1 LATTIGTDLNVGNV
15 MLLAVVVIV
24 QFVAFPCAIIF
35 GRLTKRFGAK
45 RMLFFGILMYAIT
58 ILTVWQI
65 KEDTKWL
72 MLVVAV
78 LVGTS
83 QGGIQAVSRSFFAKM
98 VPTEKANEFFGFFSV
113 FGRFAGIF
121 SPFLLASLYRIEG
134 MSVNNAVLVLMIP
147 LTLGAILLTRVPE
160 ERKA

>member
-1 LATTIGTDLNVGNV
+1 
-15 MLLAVVVIV
+15 
-24 QFVAFPCAIIF
+24 
-35 GRLTKRFGAK
+35 
-45 RMLFFGILMYAIT
+45 MLFFGILMYAIT